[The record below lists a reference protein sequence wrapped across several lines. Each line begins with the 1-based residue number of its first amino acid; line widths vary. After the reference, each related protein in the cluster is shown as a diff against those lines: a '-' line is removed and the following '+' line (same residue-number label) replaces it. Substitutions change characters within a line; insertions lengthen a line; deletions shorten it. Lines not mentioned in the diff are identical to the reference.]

1 MSKHKKISEDGIFV
15 TSQRSHSATNTDE
28 YSYMLSYGG
37 NYIACDMSADE
48 LREIISCMQN
58 ALRLMGKEVRN
69 EYRNQ

>member
-37 NYIACDMSADE
+37 NYIAC
-48 LREIISCMQN
+48 IIRKSKCS
-58 ALRLMGKEVRN
+58 RVSK
-69 EYRNQ
+69 

>member
-1 MSKHKKISEDGIFV
+1 MNKHKKISEDGIFV

-58 ALRLMGKEVRN
+58 ALKANGEGGEK
-69 EYRNQ
+69 

>member
-28 YSYMLSYGG
+28 YNYMLWYNG

-48 LREIISCMQN
+48 LHEIIACMQN
-58 ALRLMGKEVRN
+58 ALKVN
-69 EYRNQ
+69 EEGGEK

>member
-15 TSQRSHSATNTDE
+15 TSHAHQPATNAAVWT
-28 YSYMLSYGG
+28 YMLSYGG

-58 ALRLMGKEVRN
+58 APKANGEGGEK
-69 EYRNQ
+69 

>member
-1 MSKHKKISEDGIFV
+1 MSKHKKIGEDGIFV

-37 NYIACDMSADE
+37 SYIAFDMSADE

-58 ALRLMGKEVRN
+58 ALKVNGEEVRD
-69 EYRNQ
+69 E